1 MKQINWIVPQEV
13 MTELE
18 EAISKGD
25 KKAIKAIRRKLNR
38 NLKEL
43 EKDGL
48 KIPNAMEWFY
58 SMVPPEL
65 WDW

>member
-1 MKQINWIVPQEV
+1 MKQINWIEPQEV
-13 MTELE
+13 MPELE
-18 EAISKGD
+18 EAIAKGD

-48 KIPNAMEWFY
+48 EIPNAMEWFY

-65 WDW
+65 WNW